1 MQSGTEDARGTPRV
15 LVCDDT
21 EAIRRLLRINLEI
34 GGFEVEE
41 AADGHAAMA
50 RLIDPSK
57 PRPDVIVLDQQMAP
71 YDGWWAIAAI
81 RSHPALDDVP
91 VVLVTGAT
99 SETDQPE
106 TSGAGFDAFVGKP
119 FDPDEL
125 VGTVSRLAAG
135 GRLSKRRPRL

>member
-1 MQSGTEDARGTPRV
+1 MQSGTEDPGAAPLV

-21 EAIRRLLRINLEI
+21 EAIRTLLRINLEI
-34 GGFEVEE
+34 GGFTVEE

-50 RLIDPSK
+50 RLIDAEQE
-57 PRPDVIVLDQQMAP
+57 RPAVIVLDQQMAP

-81 RSHPALDDVP
+81 RSHPRLDDVP
-91 VVLVTGAT
+91 VVLVTAAA

-106 TSGAGFDAFVGKP
+106 ASGAGFDAFVGKP

-125 VGTVSRLAAG
+125 VATVSRLAAE
-135 GRLSKRRPRL
+135 GRPIRRRL